1 MKQVRNLL
9 ILTLATVFL
18 TGCYT
23 ELAVLNTSDA
33 GYNNRTRDFSSNG
46 QEYYSEPSSRTYTTN
61 PNADNGYYVDE
72 QENGVFVD
80 YNNVPASEYL
90 GVNPDISNRELAEL
104 IVQSNNDV
112 RNLGCDPLFFDQINC
127 RNDFLFR
134 PSFSFNRFGLY
145 NQFNQF
151 GIAGL
156 GFGVGFGNPFFD
168 PFWDSRRWF
177 NPFWGPGFGFFND
190 PFLSP
195 FAFAGWYNGFL
206 FNGWNP
212 YWNNNPLRFWANN
225 GVFVPVNPNPNE
237 NIASSGRTARGS
249 NVGRSFIRDRS
260 DARNT
265 PKIDN
270 SRVRSARTTSSS
282 SISGLR
288 NSYTSTTGVSRGART
303 PSNSRLSAANALN
316 NRSSTYRTSSGRR
329 SYYRAGGTSNARS
342 SSYFNT
348 NTARNSNSKYNS
360 STYRTNSSGSGYATP
375 RSSNVGSRSSSPTRT
390 STARSSSSSSS
401 SSRGSSTT
409 RGKRGNN

>member
-1 MKQVRNLL
+1 MKHVRNLL

-33 GYNNRTRDFSSNG
+33 GYNNRTRDFISND
-46 QEYYSEPSSRTYTTN
+46 QDYYSEPSSRTYTTN
-61 PNADNGYYVDE
+61 PNAENGYYADD
-72 QENGVFVD
+72 QENGVFID

-90 GVNPDISNRELAEL
+90 GVNPDITNRELAEL
-104 IVQSNNDV
+104 IVQSNTNNNDV
-112 RNLGCDPLFFDQINC
+112 RNLGCDPLFFDPINC

-134 PSFSFNRFGLY
+134 PGFSFNRFGIY
-145 NQFNQF
+145 N
-151 GIAGL
+151 GL
-156 GFGVGFGNPFFD
+156 NNFMYPGQRFWD
-168 PFWDSRRWF
+168 PFWASPGYQF
-177 NPFWGPGFGFFND
+177 ALFGTGFGFFYD

-195 FAFAGWYNGFL
+195 FAFNWHNGLFL
-206 FNGWNP
+206 NGWNP
-212 YWNNNPLRFWANN
+212 YWNNNPLRLWANN
-225 GVFVPVNPNPNE
+225 GVFVPVNQNTNE
-237 NIASSGRTARGS
+237 NIASSGRASRGS
-249 NVGRSFIRDRS
+249 DVGRSFIRDRS

-329 SYYRAGGTSNARS
+329 SYYRAGGTSSARS

-348 NTARNSNSKYNS
+348 STARNSNSKYNN
-360 STYRTNSSGSGYATP
+360 STYRTNSSGSSYAAP
-375 RSSNVGSRSSSPTRT
+375 RSSSVGSRSSSTSRS

-401 SSRGSSTT
+401 SSRGSSTS